1 MGVIYFLISISVFVA
16 AVFLYLFVRS
26 VKDGQFDDTYTP
38 SIRVL
43 FDDEVKKE
51 TLSKDVKKEKKN

>member
-51 TLSKDVKKEKKN
+51 TLSKNEKKEKKN